1 MPDTPTDVSSL
12 IALLSPPTLV
22 ASGQLS
28 KTALC
33 VLVCVCVCVCVCVWW
48 GVCMLTMPPQHTAP
62 VCGWRITEGQ
72 MTSEYGPG
80 TLLSS
85 ALHSAYCPRVLLGRG
100 AEETVLP
107 TWAGAIGSQS
117 WTSAA
122 LTILPRKKLW
132 LLFTPI

>member
-33 VLVCVCVCVCVCVWW
+33 VLGGVCVCVCVCVCW
-48 GVCMLTMPPQHTAP
+48 GVCMLTMPPQRTAP

-80 TLLSS
+80 TLPSS
-85 ALHSAYCPRVLLGRG
+85 AC
-100 AEETVLP
+100 TVLTVLGFFWGGAQRKP
-107 TWAGAIGSQS
+107 FFLPGQGRLVLRAGP
-117 WTSAA
+117 
-122 LTILPRKKLW
+122 LP
-132 LLFTPI
+132 P